1 MDNIQTSLFYS
12 LQTFVESSPLY
23 RKYFYLF
30 KALDLSTLSDKNL
43 NVGRT
48 GYSRRAIL
56 RALIIKTL
64 EAIPSI
70 PRLIEYL
77 ENHPVITE
85 MCGFNMMKKLPDE
98 SQFYRFL
105 KQMKNAELEKIHHT
119 INKTLIEQGIISMDT
134 FIIDSKPIMAA
145 TKDNNFKNPHRNTTN
160 KKKRPKEIP
169 SQP

>member
-1 MDNIQTSLFYS
+1 MDNFQHSLFYS

-30 KALDLSTLSDKNL
+30 QALDLSEVPDRNL
-43 NVGRT
+43 GVGCT

-56 RALIIKTL
+56 RALIVKTL
-64 EAIPSI
+64 EGIGSI
-70 PRLIEYL
+70 PRLVEYL
-77 ENHPVITE
+77 QNHPVIAE

-105 KQMKNAELEKIHHT
+105 KHINNSELEKIHHN

-134 FIIDSKPIMAA
+134 FILDSKPILAA
-145 TKDNNFKNPHRNTTN
+145 SKDNNFKNPNRNTAN
-160 KKKRPKEIP
+160 KKKRLKEILP
-169 SQP
+169 PL